1 MEYRPL
7 GTTGLEAS
15 VIGFGAEWIEKM
27 DAVEVRALADRC
39 AAAGVNIVDCWMSDP
54 AVRSA
59 LGAALEPTRERWII
73 QGHIGSTWQDGQ
85 YVRTR
90 DLAHVRPAFED
101 LLTRLRTDHVELGMI
116 HFVDDP
122 AELRAL
128 MAGEHG
134 FMDYVRQLKAEG
146 KIGHV
151 GLSTHNPEVAQLA
164 AECGEVEV
172 ILFSVNPAFDLMP
185 PSDDLNTLFGDYEGV
200 AGDGIDPVR
209 ARLYATCEQ
218 RGVALTVMKGYA
230 GGRLLSADTSPF
242 GVALTPA
249 QCLHYALT
257 RPAVA
262 SVLAG
267 FEGVAQLEE
276 ALAYLDAT
284 SEERDYA
291 SVLAS
296 APRHAWYGQCTY
308 CGHCAPC
315 SAGINIALANKYAD
329 LAALHDEVPASVQA
343 HYEAMAATAG
353 DCTGCEACEPRC
365 PFGVAIAARM
375 TQTAALFGC

>member
-7 GTTGLEAS
+7 GATGLKAS
-15 VIGFGAEWIEKM
+15 VIGFGAEWIEGM
-27 DAVEVRALADRC
+27 DGDGVRALVDRC
-39 AAAGVNIVDCWMSDP
+39 VGAGVNIVDCWMSDP

-90 DLAHVRPAFED
+90 DLAQVRPAFED

-116 HFVDDP
+116 HFVDDS
-122 AELRAL
+122 AEFRAI

-134 FMDYVRQLKAEG
+134 FIDYVRELKAAG
-146 KIGHV
+146 KVGHV

-185 PSDDLNTLFGDYEGV
+185 ASDDLDTLFGDYSDV
-200 AGDGIDPVR
+200 TGDGIEPVR

-218 RGVALTVMKGYA
+218 RGVAITVMKGYA
-230 GGRLLSADTSPF
+230 GGRLLSAETSPF

-267 FEGVAQLEE
+267 YKSVAQLEE
-276 ALAYLDAT
+276 ALAYCEA
-284 SEERDYA
+284 SAEERDYA
-291 SVLAS
+291 SVLAG
-296 APRHAWYGQCTY
+296 APQHAWYGQCTY

-315 SAGINIALANKYAD
+315 AAGINIALVNKYAD
-329 LAALHDEVPASVQA
+329 LAALHDEAPSSVQA
-343 HYEAMAATAG
+343 HYEALSATAG
-353 DCTGCEACEPRC
+353 CCTGCGACEARC

-375 TQTAALFGC
+375 EQTASLFGC

>member
-7 GTTGLEAS
+7 GTTGLKAS
-15 VIGFGAEWIEKM
+15 VIGFGAEWIEGM
-27 DAVEVRALADRC
+27 DGDGVRALVDRC
-39 AAAGVNIVDCWMSDP
+39 VGAGVNIVDCWMSDP

-90 DLAHVRPAFED
+90 DLAQVRPAFED

-122 AELRAL
+122 AEFRAI

-134 FMDYVRQLKAEG
+134 FIDYVRELKAAG
-146 KIGHV
+146 KVGHV

-164 AECGEVEV
+164 AECGEAEV

-185 PSDDLNTLFGDYEGV
+185 ASDDLDTLFGDYSDV
-200 AGDGIDPVR
+200 TGDGIEPVR

-218 RGVALTVMKGYA
+218 RGVAITVMKGYA
-230 GGRLLSADTSPF
+230 GGRLLSAETSPF

-267 FEGVAQLEE
+267 YKSVAQLEE
-276 ALAYLDAT
+276 ALAYCEA
-284 SEERDYA
+284 SAEERDYA
-291 SVLAS
+291 SVLAG
-296 APRHAWYGQCTY
+296 APQHAWYGQCTY

-315 SAGINIALANKYAD
+315 AAGINIALVNKYAD
-329 LAALHDEVPASVQA
+329 LATLHDEVPSSVQA
-343 HYEAMAATAG
+343 HYEALSATA
-353 DCTGCEACEPRC
+353 DCCTGCGACEARC

-375 TQTAALFGC
+375 EQTASLFGC